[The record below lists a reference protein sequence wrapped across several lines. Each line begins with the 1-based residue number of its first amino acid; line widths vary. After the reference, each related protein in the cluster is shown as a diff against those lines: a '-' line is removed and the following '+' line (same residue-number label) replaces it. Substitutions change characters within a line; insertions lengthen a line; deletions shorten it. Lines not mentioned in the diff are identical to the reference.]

1 MTQIAIILGIT
12 RKIAAG
18 QFIFDYLKQHAP
30 KMDNIDYQWLDL
42 KKYQLPFYNHSETP
56 LAQPLTDLTVNE
68 KNWLNALKQA
78 DGYLILTPEYDHA
91 LPGELKNALDYVG
104 PEVAR
109 KPVQIL
115 SYTSYSDGGVLAAES
130 LVPIL
135 QMLKTLVLPNPILIS
150 QVNDNFA
157 EDGRLLATAPSG
169 DYYTQRLTNGI
180 KELIFYSQLL
190 KTHPFHS
197 PYDV

>member
-1 MTQIAIILGIT
+1 MTQIAIILGST
-12 RKIAAG
+12 RKVAAG

-30 KMDNIDYQWLDL
+30 KMGNIDYQWLDL

-56 LAQPLTDLTVNE
+56 LAQPLTDLTTNE

-157 EDGRLLATAPSG
+157 ADGRLLATAPSG
-169 DYYTQRLTNGI
+169 DYYAQRLTNGI

>member
-1 MTQIAIILGIT
+1 MTQIAVILGST
-12 RKIAAG
+12 RKVAAG

-30 KMDNIDYQWLDL
+30 KMTDVDYQWLDL
-42 KKYQLPFYNHSETP
+42 KKFQLPFYNHAETP
-56 LAQPLTDLTVNE
+56 LAQPLTALNINE

-115 SYTSYSDGGVLAAES
+115 SYTSYSDGGVLAAAS

-150 QVNDNFA
+150 KVNDNFA
-157 EDGRLLATAPSG
+157 ANGDLLATAPSG
-169 DYYTQRLTNGI
+169 DYYAQRLDNGL

-190 KTHPFHS
+190 KAHPFHS